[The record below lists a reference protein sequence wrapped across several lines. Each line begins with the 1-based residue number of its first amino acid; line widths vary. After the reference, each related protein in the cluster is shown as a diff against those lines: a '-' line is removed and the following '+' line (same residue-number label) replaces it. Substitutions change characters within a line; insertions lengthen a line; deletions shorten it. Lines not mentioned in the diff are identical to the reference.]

1 MIGDMHDGVR
11 TSRAVARLVKQR
23 VMSGNATPDTYG
35 YLSDDPVRGDF
46 DGDKWTFWQK
56 DIRSGR
62 ILKFTQSE
70 KDPSRGTLEVIQGDP
85 VSEAKEASM
94 SPWTV
99 GTTLEQAQRQDVYD
113 RIRKGFCA
121 RIW

>member
-1 MIGDMHDGVR
+1 
-11 TSRAVARLVKQR
+11 
-23 VMSGNATPDTYG
+23 MSGNATPDTYG

-113 RIRKGFCA
+113 RIRKEWLSNGETKRAAISSSGDWCQCRRLLA
-121 RIW
+121 